1 MFVMARGEKKP
12 HGGICPSHQKLSFPV
27 KWPKQDLAVATD
39 FMGDF
44 IKLISPNTFSA
55 TISSLERV

>member
-1 MFVMARGEKKP
+1 MAKGEEKP
-12 HGGICPSHQKLSFPV
+12 HGGVCPSHQKLCFPV
-27 KWPKQDLAVATD
+27 KWPKQDLAVASD

-44 IKLISPNTFSA
+44 IKLISTNTFSV